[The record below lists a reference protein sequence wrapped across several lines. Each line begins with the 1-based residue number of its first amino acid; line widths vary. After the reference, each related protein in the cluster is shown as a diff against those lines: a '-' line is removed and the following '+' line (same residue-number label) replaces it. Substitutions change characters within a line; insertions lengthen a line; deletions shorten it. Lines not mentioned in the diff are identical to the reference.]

1 MEKVSS
7 LYSQLTGG
15 IIQQYE
21 ASTSSSS
28 NSKNL
33 RNYDFKIF
41 KHEAGGTDSD
51 SQSLK
56 ETRISHHDIY
66 NELEKSLFENG
77 YAAEIGIDITKEQ
90 IESGEATNVFEN
102 TLCVKA
108 EGWGVL
114 EDYERISRIADNYGD
129 IAALINKSIESS
141 FKNTPECADILEK
154 IELQKSEI
162 KGMKNGQQKT
172 KKKNEL
178 IDLEKSIKHLIESS
192 QIGAV
197 EDWIIEG
204 MRNWIRVFLPRI
216 FNFRLYPFDDL
227 DNFHILSN
235 LKRES
240 FIENDTE
247 SVHFLYGSK
256 PSVKISILGVI
267 TSIPQENGQS
277 FDPMKEFDDEEVEE
291 EGNEAESIEKAFRG
305 VFRGFDGFEEM
316 VRTCRYPSNHSSTH
330 SYLQNNKSLNK
341 NAPADNLKRHLF
353 CIRKNAPL

>member
-1 MEKVSS
+1 MNEVKDFIYLDMEKVSS

-21 ASTSSSS
+21 ASTSLSS

-41 KHEAGGTDSD
+41 KHEAGGTDSA

-66 NELEKSLFENG
+66 NELENSLFENG

-90 IESGEATNVFEN
+90 IESGEATHIFEN

-141 FKNTPECADILEK
+141 FKNSPECADLLEK

-172 KKKNEL
+172 KRKNEL
-178 IDLEKSIKHLIESS
+178 VDLEASIQNLIESK
-192 QIGAV
+192 QVGAV

-227 DNFHILSN
+227 DDFHILSN

-267 TSIPQENGQS
+267 TSIPQESGQL
-277 FDPMKEFDDEEVEE
+277 FDPMQEFDDEEVEE

-305 VFRGFDGFEEM
+305 IFRGFDGFEEM
-316 VRTCRYPSNHSSTH
+316 VRTCRYPRIMVQPIAIYRTIKPNKK
-330 SYLQNNKSLNK
+330 LQ
-341 NAPADNLKRHLF
+341 RT
-353 CIRKNAPL
+353 I

>member
-1 MEKVSS
+1 MHEVKDFIYLDMEKVSS

-28 NSKNL
+28 NNKNL

-66 NELEKSLFENG
+66 NELESSLFEHG
-77 YAAEIGIDITKEQ
+77 YAAEIGVDITKEQ
-90 IESGEATNVFEN
+90 VVSGEATSIFEN

-108 EGWGVL
+108 EGWAVL

-141 FKNTPECADILEK
+141 LKDSPECSELLEK

-162 KGMKNGQQKT
+162 KSMKNGQQKT
-172 KKKNEL
+172 KRKNEL
-178 IDLEKSIKHLIESS
+178 VELEKSIQSLIESS

-197 EDWIIEG
+197 EDWIIDG

-216 FNFRLYPFDDL
+216 FNFRLYPFVDL

-240 FIENDTE
+240 FVENDTE

-256 PSVKISILGVI
+256 PSVKISLLGVI
-267 TSIPQENGQS
+267 TSIPYENDQT
-277 FDPMKEFDDEEVEE
+277 FDPMSEFDDDKVEE

-316 VRTCRYPSNHSSTH
+316 VRTCRYPRIMVQPIAIYRTIKPNKK
-330 SYLQNNKSLNK
+330 LQ
-341 NAPADNLKRHLF
+341 RT
-353 CIRKNAPL
+353 I